1 MINNCVVTDYITP
14 EEYLDIRQ
22 SVEWSVFPIE
32 QATEGIKNTTH
43 ICCIRLEDKPIAV
56 ARVIWD
62 HGYTVFISDVIVRP
76 EYQKQGL
83 GRALV
88 ENIMSYLHAQL
99 KPGYRF
105 MICLMAV
112 KGKEEFYKKFGFV
125 ERPNENFGC
134 GMHQWIEG

>member
-14 EEYLDIRQ
+14 EEYLDMRQ
-22 SVEWSVFPIE
+22 SVEWSVFPIG

-43 ICCIRLEDKPIAV
+43 
-56 ARVIWD
+56 
-62 HGYTVFISDVIVRP
+62 
-76 EYQKQGL
+76 
-83 GRALV
+83 
-88 ENIMSYLHAQL
+88 
-99 KPGYRF
+99 
-105 MICLMAV
+105 ICLMAV